1 MTDHIVHLVL
11 SMYALGA
18 SPGEIRAAYD
28 RNKSYQR
35 PAYPAD
41 AGVVKGMHDQAKFRQ
56 YFHKEEHYSNYLVF
70 FQEEID
76 AKGVG
81 DVLNEYVFKGDE
93 RGESMLSRLFGGR
106 STVHCTLVRV
116 SLMSPRTRPPS
127 DPSRLRAG
135 VQPACHCGSSPGA
148 GSCPR

>member
-1 MTDHIVHLVL
+1 MMTDHIVHHVL

-28 RNKSYQR
+28 RNQSYQR
-35 PAYPAD
+35 PTFPVD
-41 AGVVKGMHDQAKFRQ
+41 PNVVKAMHDQAKFQ
-56 YFHKEEHYSNYLVF
+56 EYIHKEEHYSNYLAF
-70 FQEEID
+70 FQEEIG

-93 RGESMLSRLFGGR
+93 RAESMLSRLFGGR

-116 SLMSPRTRPPS
+116 
-127 DPSRLRAG
+127 
-135 VQPACHCGSSPGA
+135 
-148 GSCPR
+148 